1 MARIVYR
8 EAQLT
13 TAAWMGDFGSRD
25 HLIPGGARIDPA
37 QWASISH
44 TITVTEPVSIGH
56 TQLTVASLT
65 TGIPQGTILTFGAQP
80 VTTSAPAVIGATT
93 VAIAA
98 AAGTIADNA
107 TATLV
112 LPASAPLSIPSGT
125 AIGRTLAEQATNT
138 PFGVAAAADDEI
150 FLIVNDVYDAR
161 TNPDVELYR
170 PNSIVKEN
178 FLPQVINGSMI
189 AGVLTKLRAAYI
201 CTRGVA

>member
-13 TAAWMGDFGSRD
+13 AAAWMGDFGNRE
-25 HLIPGGARIDPA
+25 HLIPGGARLDPA

-56 TQLTVASLT
+56 TALTVAPLT
-65 TGIPQGTILTFGAQP
+65 TGIPQNTILTFGAQP
-80 VTTSAPAVIGATT
+80 VTTSAPAMIGATT
-93 VAIAA
+93 VQIAA
-98 AAGTIADNA
+98 AAGVIADNA

-112 LPASAPLSIPSGT
+112 LPSSSPLTIVSGT
-125 AIGRTLAEQATNT
+125 AVGRTLAEQASNT
-138 PFGVAAAADDEI
+138 PFGPAAAADDEI
-150 FLIVNDVYDAR
+150 YLIVNDVYDAR
-161 TNPDVELYR
+161 VNPDIELYR

-178 FLPQVINGSMI
+178 FLPQVLNGSMI

-201 CTRGVA
+201 VVRGVA